1 MTSQQKWVAFCTIVR
16 KEVVRFMRI
25 WTQTLLPPA
34 ITMSLYFVV
43 FGVLLGE
50 RIQKIGEFSYIEFI
64 VPGLIMMSVITNS
77 FSNVASSFF
86 SSKFQRSVEE
96 LLVSPVPDW
105 LIISAYVVGGAS
117 RGILVGCVVLLV
129 SLFFTHLSVHSLP
142 LIFLFL
148 ALTALTFAT
157 AGFTNGMLARKF
169 DDIAIVPTFILTPLT
184 YFGGVFYSIK
194 LLPGFWPTIS
204 KFNPILY
211 MVNGLR
217 FGFLGAGASDV
228 AWPTGVAILAIFMI
242 VLFSLNLYLMK
253 KGHGLRS

>member
-1 MTSQQKWVAFCTIVR
+1 MR
-16 KEVVRFMRI
+16 KEIVRFMRI

-50 RIQKIGEFSYIEFI
+50 RIQTDNGFSYIEFI
-64 VPGLIMMSVITNS
+64 VPGLVMMSVITNS

-105 LIISAYVVGGAS
+105 LIVAAYVVGGAV
-117 RGILVGCVVLLV
+117 RGILVGLVVLGV
-129 SLFFTHLSVHSLP
+129 SLFFTKLTLHSLAVV
-142 LIFLFL
+142 LIFLI
-148 ALTALTFAT
+148 LTALTFAT
-157 AGFTNGMLARKF
+157 AGFTNGMVAQKF
-169 DDIAIVPTFILTPLT
+169 DDIAFVPTFILTPLT

-194 LLPGFWPTIS
+194 ILEGVWVTLS
-204 KFNPILY
+204 RLNPILY

-217 FGFLGAGASDV
+217 YGFLGESDISITTGIVILLVFQV
-228 AWPTGVAILAIFMI
+228 A
-242 VLFSLNLYLMK
+242 LFWVNLYLMK
-253 KGHGLRS
+253 KGNGLRS

>member
-1 MTSQQKWVAFCTIVR
+1 MTTNQKWIAFSTIVR

-43 FGVLLGE
+43 FGVLLGQ
-50 RIQKIGEFSYIEFI
+50 RIKEIEGFPYIQFI
-64 VPGLIMMSVITNS
+64 VPGLVMMSVITNS

-105 LIISAYVVGGAS
+105 LIVSAYVVGGAL
-117 RGILVGCVVLLV
+117 RGVLVGCVVLLV
-129 SLFFTHLSVHSLP
+129 SLWFTKLTLTSLP
-142 LIFLFL
+142 VVMVFLL
-148 ALTALTFAT
+148 LTALTFAT

-169 DDIAIVPTFILTPLT
+169 DDIAIVPTFVLTPLT
-184 YFGGVFYSIK
+184 YFGGVFYSID
-194 LLPGFWPTIS
+194 LLPGIWSTIS
-204 KFNPILY
+204 RANPILY

-217 FGFLGAGASDV
+217 YGFIGHSDIPV
-228 AWPTGVAILAIFMI
+228 GTGIVILVIFLV
-242 VLFSLNLYLMK
+242 VLFALNLYLMK
-253 KGHGLRS
+253 KGHGLRT

>member
-1 MTSQQKWVAFCTIVR
+1 
-16 KEVVRFMRI
+16 
-25 WTQTLLPPA
+25 
-34 ITMSLYFVV
+34 MSLYFVV

-50 RIQKIGEFSYIEFI
+50 RIQKIGQFSYIEFI

-117 RGILVGCVVLLV
+117 RGLLVGCVVLVV
-129 SLFFTHLSVHSLP
+129 SLFFTKLTLHSLP
-142 LIFLFL
+142 LIFVFL
-148 ALTALTFAT
+148 LLTALTFAT

-169 DDIAIVPTFILTPLT
+169 DDIAIVPTFVLTPLT
-184 YFGGVFYSIK
+184 YFGGVFYSIE
-194 LLPGFWPTIS
+194 LLPGLWPTIS
-204 KFNPILY
+204 RANPILY

-217 FGFLGAGASDV
+217 YGFLGTSDIPV
-228 AWPTGVAILAIFMI
+228 PVGVAIL
-242 VLFSLNLYLMK
+242 LFFLVSLFALNIQLMK
-253 KGHGLRS
+253 KGYGLRS